1 MNPHRLH
8 SGFRA
13 ALVFGALL
21 ALSTAPARA
30 ADTLF
35 TVSGIKVDATAAS
48 ATEARDNA
56 IAQGRPI
63 AWTKL
68 FRRLARDK
76 DWPRQPQLDDQTLLH
91 MIRGIE
97 IANEKRSSTRY
108 LAEITY
114 DFNPADVRRILQQA
128 GVAYTET
135 AAKRVLVIPVVAGA
149 AKPYDLAGA
158 WTKAWAA
165 TDLADSVLPMVLP
178 SGGGGDM
185 DVLARSDL
193 AQLGWATFAPL
204 ATHYDASEVLIAQAV
219 PTQGAVTVTLVR
231 VTPTGSTSA
240 ALAAQPNFATA
251 AQAAATSV
259 REAWK
264 GRAAINYGQ
273 RSKLT
278 VLVSFSSGSQWAAM
292 RTSLAIVPTVADVS
306 VVALSLNKAQIELS
320 YVGQLQQLQ
329 DTLAQQGFILS
340 PGPGMYSLR
349 TATAGP

>member
-1 MNPHRLH
+1 MNPHRVN

-21 ALSTAPARA
+21 ALSMAPSRA

-68 FRRLARDK
+68 FHRLTRDK
-76 DWPRQPQLDDQTLLH
+76 DWPRQPQLDGDTLLH

-108 LAEITY
+108 LADVTY

-135 AAKRVLVIPVVAGA
+135 AAKRVLIVPVVAGS
-149 AKPYDLAGA
+149 AKPFDPNGA

-165 TDLADSVLPMVLP
+165 TDLSDAAFPMVLP
-178 SGGGGDM
+178 TAGGGM
-185 DVLARSDL
+185 DVLAR
-193 AQLGWATFAPL
+193 AGVAKLGWSEFAPV
-204 ATHYDASEVLIAQAV
+204 ATHYNASEVLVALATSA
-219 PTQGAVTVTLVR
+219 PGAVTVTLTR
-231 VTPTGSTSA
+231 VTPTGAASA
-240 ALAAQPNFATA
+240 ALAPQPNFATA

-259 REAWK
+259 RESWK
-264 GRAAINYGQ
+264 GHAAINYGQ
-273 RSKLT
+273 RNKLT
-278 VLVSFSSGSQWAAM
+278 VLVSFASGSQWNTM
-292 RTSLAIVPTVADVS
+292 RSALTAIPTVSEIS
-306 VVALSLNKAQIELS
+306 VIALSLNTAQIELS

-329 DTLAQQGFILS
+329 DTLAQQGYSLS
-340 PGPGMYSLR
+340 PGQGMYSLR
-349 TATAGP
+349 TAAAGQ